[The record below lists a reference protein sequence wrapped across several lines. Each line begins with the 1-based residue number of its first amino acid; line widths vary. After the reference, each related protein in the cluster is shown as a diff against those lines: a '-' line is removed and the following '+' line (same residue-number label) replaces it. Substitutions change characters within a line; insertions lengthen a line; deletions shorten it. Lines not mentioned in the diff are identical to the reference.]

1 LGLGLIPT
9 KDDNDKVNGLVF
21 CLVDVTKRKIAED
34 ELRQANEMLEKKV
47 LERTTKLMLSEQRY
61 RQIFDNTSDGV
72 FLLDI
77 IEGERFKLDTINLTL
92 EKLLGLKTSGF
103 TGHYIED
110 VFPKDFINAFYG
122 NCRNCIRSEENQ
134 RYEAFIKTISS
145 ETYINVTLIPIFDQY
160 ERIYRILGI
169 CTDITQYKEMTETL
183 MRAREEAEKARAEAE
198 KVNHAKSEYIA
209 NMSHELRTPLN
220 VILSALQLFENH
232 QIQLSGVTKRY
243 TQHLTSMKQ
252 NGLRLLRLINNLI
265 DVTKIDANHI
275 DINLGNYDIV
285 NIVETIT
292 RSVAD
297 YVQNKKINL
306 KFSSNIEE
314 KMIAC
319 DIDMIER
326 IVLNLLSNAIKFT
339 NENGTIDVSLFD
351 EGSSVR
357 ISVKDNGIGIP
368 KDKQEIIFE
377 RYKQVDRLLTRKHE
391 GSGIGLSLAK
401 SFVEA
406 HRRSLFLTARMG
418 LGSEFNN

>member
-1 LGLGLIPT
+1 
-9 KDDNDKVNGLVF
+9 
-21 CLVDVTKRKIAED
+21 
-34 ELRQANEMLEKKV
+34 
-47 LERTTKLMLSEQRY
+47 
-61 RQIFDNTSDGV
+61 
-72 FLLDI
+72 
-77 IEGERFKLDTINLTL
+77 
-92 EKLLGLKTSGF
+92 
-103 TGHYIED
+103 
-110 VFPKDFINAFYG
+110 
-122 NCRNCIRSEENQ
+122 
-134 RYEAFIKTISS
+134 
-145 ETYINVTLIPIFDQY
+145 
-160 ERIYRILGI
+160 
-169 CTDITQYKEMTETL
+169 
-183 MRAREEAEKARAEAE
+183 
-198 KVNHAKSEYIA
+198 
-209 NMSHELRTPLN
+209 
-220 VILSALQLFENH
+220 
-232 QIQLSGVTKRY
+232 
-243 TQHLTSMKQ
+243 MKQ